1 MATTIGQYIYKV
13 LDTVSGSYLKNSDV
27 FNNMQ
32 DSATE
37 TPTITNN
44 FTKLSFQAPTGT
56 NIIIDSNK
64 TVIVGRSGYYEV
76 PEGITVGSFS
86 LKAGMIYTPADRDKV
101 IAALKTLSDTVSE
114 LNTAIENAK
123 NDVSIIVDSKQFE
136 EDYQKYQN
144 ALEAEPTATTSVPL
158 ENIIIDYVI
167 ESKDGVQV
175 VDNSSIASNGGE
187 N

>member
-32 DSATE
+32 DGATE

-56 NIIIDSNK
+56 KITIDDNK
-64 TVIVGRSGYYEV
+64 TIIVGRSGYYEV
-76 PEGITVGSFS
+76 PEGITVQKFIME
-86 LKAGMIYTPADRDKV
+86 AGMIYTPSSIGGTVLQD
-101 IAALKTLSDTVSE
+101 LSRATQNILDQIRKSQAGLT
-114 LNTAIENAK
+114 T
-123 NDVSIIVDSKQFE
+123 SIIDNNDFE
-136 EDYQKYQN
+136 IAYQAYRDE
-144 ALEAEPTATTSVPL
+144 LEKEPTATISVPL

-167 ESKDGVQV
+167 ENKDGAQV
-175 VDNSSIASNGGE
+175 GGE